1 MRRIVSQEELNKII
15 ENHHHWLMAD
25 CPNWMDMRA
34 DLSNTILHRADLSGA
49 KLANADLRCADMEY
63 ANLSNADLSGANME
77 CANLSGVDLSGANL
91 RMTSI
96 EGANLIGANLS
107 GAKGIM
113 SAIDFLKKHF
123 EFTEDGVIAY
133 KTFAQYYNPPK
144 KWVLEKGS
152 ILTENVNP
160 CRTFEC
166 GCGINVAPI
175 DWVKVR
181 CIGDIWKVLI
191 RWEWLAGV
199 VVPYN
204 SDGKIRC
211 ERVELIEIVEK

>member
-1 MRRIVSQEELNKII
+1 MRTISQEELNKII
-15 ENHHHWLMAD
+15 ENHKHWLMQD
-25 CPNWMDMRA
+25 CENWMDMRA
-34 DLSNTILHRADLSGA
+34 DLSNTILVRVNLSGIN
-49 KLANADLRCADMEY
+49 LGNANLRCADMEY

-77 CANLSGVDLSGANL
+77 C
-91 RMTSI
+91 
-96 EGANLIGANLS
+96 ANLS

-211 ERVELIEIVEK
+211 ERVELIEIVESN